1 MKLKFPIIAFLLILS
16 NQTFSI
22 SAQQRENVGAAGTEK
37 PLFRQ
42 TDKNTG
48 NACYVYKQ
56 YVVMTVS
63 SKDVGE
69 DIKIYKR
76 NTTTDAGKEC
86 STAKRVPYMVL
97 KNSGKSYFFGL
108 TGDKFL
114 IDSGT
119 SAGIRGLEIAG
130 LTVKKVIFS
139 TSYQGA
145 VKVAGNTIVY
155 DKPSDK
161 KGLLKNCP
169 NAQKWKKEGG
179 GVGWVRPT
187 RIDLATLEET
197 SAGQLACVY
206 VE

>member
-1 MKLKFPIIAFLLILS
+1 MKLKFSIIAFLLIVS
-16 NQTFSI
+16 NQTFFI
-22 SAQQRENVGAAGTEK
+22 FAHQKQNVGAAGTEK

-56 YVVMTVS
+56 YVVLTVS
-63 SKDVGE
+63 SEDVGE

-76 NTTTDAGKEC
+76 KNMTDARKEC
-86 STAKRVPYMVL
+86 GESKQTPYMIL
-97 KNSGKSYFFGL
+97 KNSGESYFFGL

-119 SAGIRGLEIAG
+119 SAGIRGLSIAG
-130 LTVKKVIFS
+130 LTAKKVIFS
-139 TSYQGA
+139 TSYQGS
-145 VKVAGNTIVY
+145 VKVSGNTIVY
-155 DKPSDK
+155 DKPSDT
-161 KGLLKNCP
+161 KGSLKNCP
-169 NAQKWKKEGG
+169 NAQKWTKEGG
-179 GVGWVRPT
+179 SVGWVRPT
-187 RIDLATLEET
+187 RIDLTTLKET